1 MDTLSEMFGLT
12 LPLAEILLRGTVG
25 FLALVALVRVVPKRN
40 AGHISPND
48 MLVLIVI
55 GALGA
60 DAISGE
66 GRSTGDLLAMVAVV
80 LVLGYGLDLLE
91 YHVPAVRRLM
101 RHRQTLLIKDGRFQR
116 RNMRHELITEEEMRS
131 AMRLAG
137 IESVEQVREAVLE
150 ADGEISLMRRKQEDA
165 GG

>member
-1 MDTLSEMFGLT
+1 MATLSEMFGLT
-12 LPLAEILLRGTVG
+12 LPLAEILLRGAAG

-101 RHRQTLLIKDGRFQR
+101 RHRQSLLIKDGRFQR
-116 RNMRHELITEEEMRS
+116 RRSEERRVGKEGRS
-131 AMRLAG
+131 PSAT
-137 IESVEQVREAVLE
+137 
-150 ADGEISLMRRKQEDA
+150 DA
-165 GG
+165 